1 MAVVATTSHG
11 QRDEGRFV
19 NTVPNTYPLE
29 CVCCGLGRLPVL
41 EQLPLRDV
49 QWSWEAISHV
59 LQYGAEVNH
68 LGVQK
73 PHSLL
78 SSRFLSSTM
87 ATQKALHV

>member
-41 EQLPLRDV
+41 EQFPLCDV
-49 QWSWEAISHV
+49 HWNRGAINHV
-59 LQYGAEVNH
+59 LQCGAEVNQ
-68 LGVQK
+68 LVMKVELCGAFDTLQ
-73 PHSLL
+73 P
-78 SSRFLSSTM
+78 FP
-87 ATQKALHV
+87 